1 MRSVPN
7 VFADRSPQGSPT
19 PLRTVFFGTAEL
31 ACPSL
36 AALAR
41 TPEFQVAAVVTQPDR
56 PKGRDLKR
64 QPAPV
69 KTLALELGLPVWQPE
84 RCRAPAFLD
93 QLRAAAPAFIVVAA
107 YGQLLPPDL
116 LAIPPLGCLNVHTSL
131 LPRYRGAAP
140 IQWAILNGD
149 TETGVTIM
157 KIDEGL
163 DTGDL
168 LTRAATPILPT
179 DDARSLHDRL
189 AAFGAGLLVRTLQ
202 EYVAGRITP
211 HPQPAKD
218 ACYARKIVKADGL
231 LDWTRPAREL
241 HRRLRAFTPWPG
253 VFTHQPG
260 QKPIL
265 LKIHRAEVVRASAG
279 RPGEILQANQQG
291 LVVRC
296 GEDGWRIL
304 ELQREGGRRLA
315 ASEFL
320 AGHPLAPGVVLG

>member
-1 MRSVPN
+1 MHPDSN
-7 VFADRSPQGSPT
+7 AAADSSPQPPAS
-19 PLRTVFFGTAEL
+19 PLRLVFFGTAEL

-41 TPEFQVAAVVTQPDR
+41 TPEFQVGAVVTQPDR
-56 PKGRDLKR
+56 PKGRELKR
-64 QPAPV
+64 QPSPV
-69 KTLALELGLPVWQPE
+69 KSLARELGLPVWQPE

-93 QLRAAAPAFIVVAA
+93 QLRAAAPALIVVAA

-149 TETGVTIM
+149 AETGVTIM

-189 AAFGAGLLVRTLQ
+189 ASFGAGLLVHTIR
-202 EYVAGRITP
+202 EYVAGHIKP
-211 HPQPAKD
+211 QPQPAKD
-218 ACYARKIVKADGL
+218 ASYARKIVKADGL
-231 LDWTRPAREL
+231 LDWTRPAGEL

-253 VFTHQPG
+253 VFTHLPG
-260 QKPIL
+260 PKPVL
-265 LKIHRAEVVRASAG
+265 LKICQAETVPASTG
-279 RPGEILQANQQG
+279 RPGEILQANRQG

-296 GEDGWRIL
+296 GEDGWRIR

-315 ASEFL
+315 TPDFL
-320 AGHPLAPGVVLG
+320 AGHPLAPGTILG